1 MMGSLN
7 ASASGIPV
15 VAKTNTTFRKG
26 DIKIVKSDSVGDTE
40 TVLVSGPVTRTIS
53 SGSIVRD
60 DGTVQY
66 HQDLVYGLYMG
77 GRSAD
82 VRIPSEV
89 GVTRDISVAQPA
101 GSGTVAVIPSYLDND
116 IPQLS
121 MKHTGNKIVEG
132 QSVGDTV
139 VSRVEDSGVFDLGWP
154 F

>member
-1 MMGSLN
+1 MGSLN
-7 ASASGIPV
+7 HASGIPV

-26 DIKIVKSDSVGDTE
+26 DIKIVKSDSVEDTE
-40 TVLVSGPVTRTIS
+40 TVIVSTAPTRTIS

-66 HQDLVYGLYMG
+66 HEDLVYGLYMG
-77 GRSAD
+77 GRSAN
-82 VRIPSEV
+82 VRVPSEV
-89 GVTRDISVAQPA
+89 GVSRTLTVTMPE
-101 GSGTVAVIPSYLDND
+101 GSGTVAVIPTYLDDD